1 MNHRSATNCA
11 FSGWLGLIH
20 KRWGAIAAQV
30 LGVLVLTGCST
41 PASTALPPSVAPDQQ
56 TLSIGDVIKISFPGT
71 PGMAEDTQTIRRD
84 GRVNLTLIGEVKAA
98 DKTPKEFEKELVQA
112 YSSQLKS
119 NEVKVTLVSSSFSV
133 FVTGAVMKPGKVAAE
148 RVLTALDA
156 IMEAGGFDQSRANMK
171 TVRVVRQEGGQLK
184 NFVLNMKAV
193 LEGAQN
199 EPFYLKPH
207 DVVYVPEK
215 VSWF

>member
-1 MNHRSATNCA
+1 MNHSFVANRTS
-11 FSGWLGLIH
+11 SGRLGLIR
-20 KRWGAIAAQV
+20 KQWAAVVAPMMAIAV
-30 LGVLVLTGCST
+30 LAGCST
-41 PASTALPPSVAPDQQ
+41 PATTALPPSVAPDQQ
-56 TLSIGDVIKISFPGT
+56 TLNIGDVIKISFPGT
-71 PGMAEDTQTIRRD
+71 PGMAEDNQTIRRD
-84 GRVNLTLIGEVKAA
+84 GRVNLTIIGEVKAV
-98 DKTPKEFEKELVQA
+98 DKTPKEFEKELVEA

-119 NEVKVTLVSSSFSV
+119 KEVKVTVVASSFSV

-171 TVRVVRQEGGQLK
+171 TVRVVRQEGGQMK
-184 NFVLNMKAV
+184 SFVLNMKAV